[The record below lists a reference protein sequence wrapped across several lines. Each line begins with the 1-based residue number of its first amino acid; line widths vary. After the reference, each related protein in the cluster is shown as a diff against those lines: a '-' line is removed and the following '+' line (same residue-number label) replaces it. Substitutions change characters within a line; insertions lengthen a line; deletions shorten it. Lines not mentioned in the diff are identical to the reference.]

1 MFKVEAKYKVTS
13 APVLS
18 SVKNPRMSVT
28 AKAELAIA
36 LRALFIFMGTFTKKE
51 FIDAGIEYLKVVGSG
66 HKDEKSMAVTI
77 GNCFSRLK
85 RDGNVVVI

>member
-1 MFKVEAKYKVTS
+1 MFKLETKYKVTN
-13 APVLS
+13 APVVC
-18 SVKNPRMSVT
+18 SVKNPRMSIT
-28 AKAELAIA
+28 AKKELAIA

-51 FIDAGIEYLKVVGSG
+51 FIDAGIEYLTVVGSG

-85 RDGNVVVI
+85 RDGNVVVV